1 MPSVLVIEDNEEERR
16 MYAALLRHNGFD
28 VLQAHEPISG
38 MEIART
44 ENPDVILMDYLLPTM
59 SGLLA
64 AEMLTTDIE
73 TAHIP
78 IVCITGYSVNEER
91 FKASGCR
98 ELLSKPARIKDLVLA
113 VRRQTEARPT

>member
-1 MPSVLVIEDNEEERR
+1 MACVLVIEDNEEERH

-28 VLQAHEPISG
+28 VLQANEPISG

-44 ENPDVILMDYLLPTM
+44 QHPDVILMDYLLPTM

-64 AEMLTTDIE
+64 AELLTAAEE
-73 TAHIP
+73 TADIP
-78 IVCITGYSVNEER
+78 IVFITGYSVNEER

-98 ELLSKPARIKDLVLA
+98 ELLNKPARIQDLVHA
-113 VRRQTEARPT
+113 VRRQVEALPT